1 MLQCMSSDTV
11 LIGEAAKRTSLS
23 VDTIRFYERRGLLPK
38 PRRTTGKFRLYTSDD
53 LERLRSIRRLQSLG
67 FSLKEIRQWLD
78 LSQREIDACPSV
90 RELLAAKL
98 NAVRVK
104 MNDLRK
110 LELKLTSDLRQCDRE
125 LSDRSKRH
133 PKPCPVLRTRICT
146 PSPEK
151 ARLSRT
157 S

>member
-1 MLQCMSSDTV
+1 MSSDTV

-38 PRRTTGKFRLYTSDD
+38 PQRTTGKFRLYTSDD
-53 LERLRSIRRLQSLG
+53 VEQLRSIRRLQSLG

-104 MNDLRK
+104 MNDLRNLEVK
-110 LELKLTSDLRQCDRE
+110 LAADLRQCDQE
-125 LSDRSKRH
+125 LSNRRNGHTKA
-133 PKPCPVLRTRICT
+133 CPVLRTRIS
-146 PSPEK
+146 PLSPEK